1 MVINPATETKNT
13 ESVEYWKARY
23 ERQKFLIGSMAS
35 LLNRYGSS
43 IEPEQLYSVFLLT
56 LMGQFVVGD
65 ACYYRYKPET
75 ASLDPEL
82 VYGRVNCGDLP
93 LLTVGSR
100 WVDELRANPMPKPIS
115 EWTPNTVE
123 VEGMDFL
130 TGRYRLSAPLFLK
143 EKLVGVAFLG
153 NRVTGQSFSTSD
165 LEVLTALCAVSA
177 TTFNNANLYEN
188 AKHSAR
194 EIRRLYDVRNEVI
207 NRITH
212 EFRTPLTILKAGVE
226 LLASDTANT
235 ELVGLFAE
243 SENRLEDLINSLL
256 SLSQQGSRDDIPN
269 VRTDPL
275 SLLHDSIR
283 RHAEAASEKKIQFN
297 VVQKAAVASPDLH
310 IGDND
315 IRTILDAL
323 LENAI
328 KFSPSG
334 NSVSVGIDRSTNG
347 PTVDRDGLQ
356 LPDWHQQTEDLM
368 REYQADSPRLQP
380 ARAPREQTKQRNAME
395 YLVVRISDSGIGI
408 PEQDVLSVAE
418 PFRQASNSPDLGVK
432 GKGLGLALVH
442 KIVTRYGG
450 YLCCKSSEGS
460 GATFTVFLPVQTAFG
475 L

>member
-1 MVINPATETKNT
+1 MVVKPASETKHG

-43 IEPEQLYSVFLLT
+43 IEPEQLYSVYLLT

-65 ACYYRYKPET
+65 ACYYAYESKT
-75 ASLDPEL
+75 ASLGPVL
-82 VYGRVNCGDLP
+82 AYGRFNRGDLP
-93 LLTVGSR
+93 SLTAGSS

-115 EWTPNTVE
+115 ELTPITVE

-130 TGRYRLSAPLFLK
+130 TERYRLFAPLFLK
-143 EKLVGVAFLG
+143 ERLVGVAFLG
-153 NRVTGQSFSTSD
+153 DRITGQSYSTSD
-165 LEVLTALCAVSA
+165 LEVLAALCAVSA

-226 LLASDTANT
+226 LLASENANT
-235 ELVGLFAE
+235 ELVGLFSE
-243 SENRLEDLINSLL
+243 SETRLEDLINSLL
-256 SLSQQGSRDDIPN
+256 SLSQQGSRDDIPKR
-269 VRTDPL
+269 RTDPL
-275 SLLHDSIR
+275 SLLHDCIH
-283 RHAEAASEKKIQFN
+283 RHTDAASEKEIQFS
-297 VVQKAAVASPDLH
+297 VVQKAVVACPELH
-310 IGDND
+310 IGDNHF
-315 IRTILDAL
+315 RTILDAL

-334 NSVSVGIDRSTNG
+334 NPISVEIDRSTNG
-347 PTVDRDGLQ
+347 PTVVRDGLQ
-356 LPDWHQQTEDLM
+356 LPDWHQQTEDLI
-368 REYQADSPRLQP
+368 REYQAESPGLRPAQSPRDH
-380 ARAPREQTKQRNAME
+380 TKQRNAIE
-395 YLVVRISDSGIGI
+395 YLVIRISDSGIGI

-450 YLCCKSSEGS
+450 YLCCKSSEGC
-460 GATFTVFLPVQTAFG
+460 GATFTVFLPLETAFG

>member
-1 MVINPATETKNT
+1 MVVNPASDTKNA
-13 ESVEYWKARY
+13 ESVEYWKSRY
-23 ERQKFLIGSMAS
+23 ERQKFLLSSMVS

-65 ACYYRYKPET
+65 ACYYAYQPET
-75 ASLDPEL
+75 ESLGSVL
-82 VYGRVNCGDLP
+82 AYGRFNRGDLP
-93 LLTVGSR
+93 SLTIGSR
-100 WVDELRANPMPKPIS
+100 WIDDLRANPRPKPIS
-115 EWTPNTVE
+115 ELTPNTVE
-123 VEGMDFL
+123 VEGMGFL
-130 TGRYRLSAPLFLK
+130 TERCRLFAPLFLK

-153 NRVTGQSFSTSD
+153 DKITGQSFSTSD
-165 LEVLTALCAVSA
+165 LEVLAALCAVSA
-177 TTFNNANLYEN
+177 TTFNNAILYEN

-212 EFRTPLTILKAGVE
+212 EFRTPLTILKAGVD
-226 LLASDTANT
+226 LLASDKADS

-256 SLSQQGSRDDIPN
+256 SLSQQGSREDIPKH
-269 VRTDPL
+269 RTDPL
-275 SLLHDSIR
+275 SLLHDCIH
-283 RHAEAASEKKIQFN
+283 RHTEAASEKKIQFS
-297 VVQKAAVASPDLH
+297 VVQKAAVACPELH

-315 IRTILDAL
+315 FRTIMNAL

-334 NSVSVGIDRSTNG
+334 NPISVEIDRSTNA
-347 PTVDRDGLQ
+347 PSVDRDGLQ
-356 LPDWHQQTEDLM
+356 LPDWHQQTEDLI
-368 REYQADSPRLQP
+368 REYQAESPLQPTRSPRVH
-380 ARAPREQTKQRNAME
+380 TKQRNAIE
-395 YLVVRISDSGIGI
+395 YLVIRISDSGIGI

-418 PFRQASNSPDLGVK
+418 PFRQASNSPDLGAK

-450 YLCCKSSEGS
+450 YLCCKSSEGY
-460 GATFTVFLPVQTAFG
+460 GATFTVFLPVETAFG